1 MLFNAT
7 NIHVTVNEVWLPDT
21 VSISYQQQGG
31 VEPLY
36 GYMDREFRTVARR
49 SNLVAGT
56 IGIYFTSHD
65 LFFRYLNKYE
75 NTVERGSDYR
85 SAVEDAKRNVRSAI
99 NAGELTTLLA
109 NLDLTTDN
117 SEHYLQALFEQ
128 YRLQADTP
136 TQEKNR
142 LGDSDVLGENAYKL
156 GKDTTGTYRDE
167 GSIIKLY
174 YGDNIDQ
181 EVEALH
187 NVWILGRAKS
197 PVENSPR
204 VGAEPVME
212 FYSFIASRVSRA

>member
-31 VEPLY
+31 VEPIY

-49 SNLVAGT
+49 SNIVAGT

-75 NTVERGSDYR
+75 NTQARGVNYR
-85 SAVEDAKRNVRSAI
+85 AAVEDAKRNVRSAI

-109 NLDLTTDN
+109 NLDLTTED

-128 YRLQADTP
+128 YNTQAETP
-136 TQEKNR
+136 TQERNR
-142 LGDSDVLGENAYKL
+142 LSDSDVLGENAYKL
-156 GKDTTGTYRDE
+156 GKETTGTYRDE
-167 GSIIKLY
+167 GSIIKLF
-174 YGDNIDQ
+174 YGDNLDQ

-212 FYSFIASRVSRA
+212 FYSFIASRVARA